1 MMSPAASHSL
11 RATLALILGLGAALF
26 PLTAI
31 ADRPEQPGRP
41 DRGKRVEIREGYL
54 LVKPRA
60 GLPEEKLGKTL
71 RDVDGDVEV
80 ERELRGLKVKLVK
93 VPHGREAEMANAL
106 NRNPHIEF
114 AEPDTLVAPD
124 AVVNDPSYSSQWHLP
139 VIGAPSAWTYAN
151 GKGVTVAVCDTGVY
165 AAHPDLA
172 GQTVPGWNTASN
184 SADTSDINGHGTY
197 VTGTIAAAANNVIG
211 GASVA
216 PGARVMAMRITDRT
230 DGYAYF
236 SDMAECVAWAA
247 DHGARVAN
255 ISFEGVPGSFT
266 VANAASYLMSKG
278 GLVVVAAG
286 NSNIDGL
293 YSNSPYLFTVAATA
307 SGDVRASYSNFG
319 AYIDV
324 AAPGSGIFTTNRS
337 GSYSSVSGTSFASP
351 NAAAVAALVMSANP
365 DLTPTDVT
373 AIITNT
379 AKDLGDPGW
388 DKYYGF
394 GRVDAGAAVAMAA
407 SVATSDKTAPAV
419 AVATP
424 STGAEVHDLV
434 TVDVQAQDDF
444 GVASID
450 LLVDGSVVAN
460 ETGEDPTTPY
470 VYRFAWDSRQVADGE
485 HRLTARAR
493 DAAGNV
499 GGAQEVAV
507 TVYNAG
513 DRTPPALYRMGP
525 EDGATV
531 TGDVQIVGAR
541 FQDDV
546 AMANVVV
553 TTSTG
558 VQFSSTRFSDR
569 RWFKWDLT
577 KVPEGWHEIT
587 AIGTDTSGN
596 QTTVTRRVYVSKE
609 TAASVGTL

>member
-1 MMSPAASHSL
+1 
-11 RATLALILGLGAALF
+11 
-26 PLTAI
+26 
-31 ADRPEQPGRP
+31 
-41 DRGKRVEIREGYL
+41 
-54 LVKPRA
+54 
-60 GLPEEKLGKTL
+60 
-71 RDVDGDVEV
+71 
-80 ERELRGLKVKLVK
+80 
-93 VPHGREAEMANAL
+93 
-106 NRNPHIEF
+106 
-114 AEPDTLVAPD
+114 
-124 AVVNDPSYSSQWHLP
+124 
-139 VIGAPSAWTYAN
+139 
-151 GKGVTVAVCDTGVY
+151 
-165 AAHPDLA
+165 
-172 GQTVPGWNTASN
+172 
-184 SADTSDINGHGTY
+184 
-197 VTGTIAAAANNVIG
+197 
-211 GASVA
+211 
-216 PGARVMAMRITDRT
+216 
-230 DGYAYF
+230 
-236 SDMAECVAWAA
+236 
-247 DHGARVAN
+247 
-255 ISFEGVPGSFT
+255 
-266 VANAASYLMSKG
+266 MSKG
-278 GLVVVAAG
+278 GLVAVAAG
-286 NSNIDGL
+286 NYGTDLACGS
-293 YSNSPYLFTVAATA
+293 SPYLFTAAATA
-307 SGDVRASYSNFG
+307 STDTRASYSSYG
-319 AYIDV
+319 EAVDI
-324 AAPGSGIFTTNRS
+324 AAPGSSIYTTER
-337 GSYSSVSGTSFASP
+337 GGGYASVSGTSFASP

-365 DLTPTDVT
+365 ELTPTDVT

-525 EDGATV
+525 MEGMML
-531 TGDVQIVGAR
+531 TGDAKVVGAL
-541 FQDDV
+541 FEDNV
-546 AMANVVV
+546 AMASVAVS
-553 TTSTG
+553 TSTG
-558 VQFSSTRFSDR
+558 LQCESTRYAYR
-569 RWFKWDLT
+569 RWCKWDLT
-577 KVPEGWHEIT
+577 SVPEGWHEISAT
-587 AIGTDTSGN
+587 GTDTSGN